1 MNGILALQWKNRL
14 LAVMLFG
21 LILGPIVVL
30 GGSKSI
36 YVDED
41 NKGDQDGSYNH
52 PYRTIS
58 KALKHAKGSTVVYVA
73 KGTYKENLTLP
84 KDVKLIGG
92 KNTDDVVIK
101 ADNPDQPVIVMKDDT
116 EINKL
121 TIVGGRH
128 GVRVLEH
135 AEAKIVRTVIK
146 GSTRD
151 GIHIDRGS
159 RDKQEQVII
168 DKSVIKNNRMAG
180 IYSDKR
186 SLIVTDTDI
195 IGNGDGVDLIAE
207 VKAWFEDNR
216 ILENRGSGFK
226 LTMDG
231 ASFWSKNNSIRRNGR
246 EGVEVNSFGAAG
258 SIGFKKAAF
267 IDNGRYAIA
276 RVVRVA
282 GAGNF
287 SGLTLTATNRYE
299 GNHLGTVSAIHHA
312 W

>member
-1 MNGILALQWKNRL
+1 MNGISVLRWKNVL
-14 LAVMLFG
+14 LAVTLFV

-36 YVDED
+36 YVDND
-41 NKGDQDGSYNH
+41 NKGEQDGSYNH

-73 KGTYKENLTLP
+73 KGTYKENVTLP

-92 KNTDDVVIK
+92 KNMDDVIIK
-101 ADNPDQPVIVMKDDT
+101 ADNADQPVITMKDDT

-121 TIVGGRH
+121 TIIGGRH
-128 GVRVLEH
+128 GVRVQEH
-135 AEAKIVRTVIK
+135 ARAKIVRSVVK

-151 GIHIDRGS
+151 GVHIDRGS
-159 RDKQEQVII
+159 RDKNEQVII

-207 VKAWFEDNR
+207 VKAWFEGNR
-216 ILENRGSGFK
+216 VSDNRGSGFK

-231 ASFWSKNNSIRRNGR
+231 ASFWSKDNSIRRNGR
-246 EGVEVNSFGAAG
+246 EGVEINSYGAAG
-258 SIGFKKAAF
+258 SIGFKKAAL

-276 RVVRVA
+276 RVVRA
-282 GAGNF
+282 GSGDFN
-287 SGLTLTATNRYE
+287 GLTLTATNRYE
-299 GNHLGTVSAIHHA
+299 GNTLGTLSSVLRVR
-312 W
+312 

>member
-1 MNGILALQWKNRL
+1 MNSSLALQWKNGL
-14 LAVMLFG
+14 LAVVLFA
-21 LILGPIVVL
+21 LILGPVVVL

-41 NKGDQDGSYNH
+41 NKGNQDGSYSH

-58 KALKHAKGSTVVYVA
+58 KALKQAKGSTTVYVA

-84 KDVKLIGG
+84 KDVKLVGG
-92 KNTDDVVIK
+92 KNMDDVVIK
-101 ADNPDQPVIVMKDDT
+101 ADNPDQPVITMKDDT

-128 GVRVLEH
+128 GVRVVEH
-135 AEAKIVRTVIK
+135 ARAKIVRSVVK

-159 RDKQEQVII
+159 RDKKEQVII
-168 DKSVIKNNRMAG
+168 DQSVIKNNRLAG

-186 SLIVTDTDI
+186 SLIVTGTDI
-195 IGNGDGVDLIAE
+195 TGNGDGVDLIAE

-216 ILENRGSGFK
+216 VLENRGSGFK
-226 LTMDG
+226 LTIDG
-231 ASFWSKNNSIRRNGR
+231 ASFWSKDNSIRRNGR
-246 EGVEVNSFGAAG
+246 EGVEVNSYGSAG
-258 SIGFKKAAF
+258 SIGFKKATF

-276 RVVRVA
+276 RVVR
-282 GAGNF
+282 AGNGDF

-299 GNHLGTVSAIHHA
+299 GNRLGTISSVLRIR
-312 W
+312 